1 MYDRSSLLRVA
12 VVALL
17 IVAAVACA
25 GCATSSPSGG
35 SPTVSPSPALPQA
48 TASGQVSLPVSAV
61 ATTGSAAALQGN
73 STVAIQNFA
82 FVPSALTVPVGTTV
96 TWTNLDSAPHTVT
109 STSSPSV
116 LNSPTLHTGDTY
128 HYTFTSAG
136 SYSYQCTIHPFMT
149 GTVTVTP

>member
-1 MYDRSSLLRVA
+1 MTVVVLLVAAA
-12 VVALL
+12 VV
-17 IVAAVACA
+17 CA
-25 GCATSSPSGG
+25 GCTSSSSASAG

-48 TASGQVSLPVSAV
+48 TAPGQVSPSMSAMG
-61 ATTGSAAALQGN
+61 TPGSAAASQGG
-73 STVAIQNFA
+73 SSVAIQNFA
-82 FVPSALTVPVGTTV
+82 YVPSALTVPAGTTV

-116 LNSPTLHTGDTY
+116 LASPTLHTGDTY
-128 HYTFTSAG
+128 HYTFTKTG